1 MRSQIEFAI
10 SDAVTRTKA
19 DPNRSRREDQLV
31 AEIERLREALAGG
44 TITAGVRSYRND
56 PRLFGGWPM
65 LKAETIE
72 AWRLSAQDAD
82 TLGVVKPG
90 QFDWP
95 WVVLSLIAEWEKN
108 NADLLTTPLPD
119 RPVRPAR

>member
-1 MRSQIEFAI
+1 MSAK
-10 SDAVTRTKA
+10 ATNGLKVPTRR
-19 DPNRSRREDQLV
+19 D
-31 AEIERLREALAGG
+31 
-44 TITAGVRSYRND
+44 
-56 PRLFGGWPM
+56 
-65 LKAETIE
+65 IE
-72 AWRLSAQDAD
+72 AWRQTAQDAD
-82 TLGVVKPG
+82 SLGVVKPG

>member
-1 MRSQIEFAI
+1 M
-10 SDAVTRTKA
+10 VPTRR
-19 DPNRSRREDQLV
+19 DID
-31 AEIERLREALAGG
+31 
-44 TITAGVRSYRND
+44 
-56 PRLFGGWPM
+56 
-65 LKAETIE
+65 

-108 NADLLTTPLPD
+108 DAQSVAQTEPK
-119 RPVRPAR
+119 